1 MLNKHKC
8 LFVSIIFYCLSIF
21 IFMIAQLSIVGGTFM
36 SGSIFSYNYSLRVA
50 MNCLAIAFAILAAVF
65 GKTKKIVKPMDFGKI
80 ENLKFVY
87 EGKIIDYKLKKISTL
102 NLFDKVI

>member
-8 LFVSIIFYCLSIF
+8 LVVSIIFYCLSIF

-65 GKTKKIVKPMDFGKI
+65 GKTKKKITITDLVICCYHYFYTRFWNGEQRYFIKI
-80 ENLKFVY
+80 E
-87 EGKIIDYKLKKISTL
+87 
-102 NLFDKVI
+102 

>member
-50 MNCLAIAFAILAAVF
+50 MNRFRSRAEQKETL
-65 GKTKKIVKPMDFGKI
+65 
-80 ENLKFVY
+80 E
-87 EGKIIDYKLKKISTL
+87 KLKKG
-102 NLFDKVI
+102 

>member
-36 SGSIFSYNYSLRVA
+36 SGSIFSYNYLSL
-50 MNCLAIAFAILAAVF
+50 IHI
-65 GKTKKIVKPMDFGKI
+65 
-80 ENLKFVY
+80 
-87 EGKIIDYKLKKISTL
+87 
-102 NLFDKVI
+102 